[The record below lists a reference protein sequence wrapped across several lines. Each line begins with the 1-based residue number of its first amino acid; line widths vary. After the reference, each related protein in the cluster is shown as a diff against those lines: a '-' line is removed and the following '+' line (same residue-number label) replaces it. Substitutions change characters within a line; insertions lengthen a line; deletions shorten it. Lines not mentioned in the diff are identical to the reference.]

1 MSVTNFLNHC
11 FDSGLD
17 FSNVEIDDFIH
28 CVKRLANILGKA
40 SDDSRKAVRE
50 RKFNSML
57 ASQVYLSERFNP
69 KTIHDYYSFTCKNV
83 QIDVIIRGSVFGVSV
98 IGWIPDVKHLIE
110 LFNLRNLNDMFS
122 FEYIDDSNIKN
133 FVHQTSNVWF
143 FHGDTEHFGLNEHG
157 LNNILHIWHHLV
169 IWYLGVCKDVQ

>member
-11 FDSGLD
+11 FDAGLD

-28 CVKRLANILGKA
+28 CVKRLASILGKA

-83 QIDVIIRGSVFGVSV
+83 QIDVIIRRSVFGVSV
-98 IGWIPDVKHLIE
+98 IGWIPDIKHLIE
-110 LFNLRNLNDMFS
+110 LFNLRNLNDLFS
-122 FEYIDDSNIKN
+122 FEYIDETNVKN
-133 FVHQTSNVWF
+133 FVHQTSNIWF
-143 FHGDTEHFGLNEHG
+143 FHGDTEHFGLNERG